1 MGDESDNSESGSERK
16 KKKTKKDKKVKSA
29 VKTTEDKSTN
39 GVSLPDDKICDED
52 HVVLHNQE
60 TFEDCISNLENVL
73 VKADK
78 LTNNEHEQGTDKA
91 DNDNKD
97 DKDLRE
103 ILKAKSSLNSASN
116 MNVKPVQKRR
126 KIWTTFHQTNMKITK
141 KKTVLTYMSIVNM
154 MRWLDHQIKKGKNL
168 KGLKDIQILGQMT
181 KVQR

>member
-1 MGDESDNSESGSERK
+1 MGDLNERR
-16 KKKTKKDKKVKSA
+16 KTKKDKKVKSA

-39 GVSLPDDKICDED
+39 GVSLPDDKVCDED

-78 LTNNEHEQGTDKA
+78 LTNNEHEQGIDKA

-116 MNVKPVQKRR
+116 MNVKPVAKEE
-126 KIWTTFHQTNMKITK
+126 KDMDYISSNKHENNEEED
-141 KKTVLTYMSIVNM
+141 SI
-154 MRWLDHQIKKGKNL
+154 NL
-168 KGLKDIQILGQMT
+168 HVDSEYDEMVG
-181 KVQR
+181 